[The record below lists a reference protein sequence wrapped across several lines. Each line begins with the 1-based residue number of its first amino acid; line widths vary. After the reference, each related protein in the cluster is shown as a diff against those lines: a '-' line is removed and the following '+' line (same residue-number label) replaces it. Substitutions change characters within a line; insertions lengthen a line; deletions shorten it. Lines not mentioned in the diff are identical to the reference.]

1 MGKVVARRVSSIEEQ
16 REEELELE
24 LEEEEELELLW
35 VEVRRV
41 GKEKGIVFL
50 LFLLAWVFMVVVRDG
65 GGGGVTWEV
74 VGPA

>member
-1 MGKVVARRVSSIEEQ
+1 MGRVVARRVSSMEE
-16 REEELELE
+16 REEELE

-41 GKEKGIVFL
+41 GKEKGIFVVFL
-50 LFLLAWVFMVVVRDG
+50 VSLVFMEVVRG
-65 GGGGVTWEV
+65 GGGRATGDV

>member
-1 MGKVVARRVSSIEEQ
+1 MEEQ

-41 GKEKGIVFL
+41 GKEKGIF
-50 LFLLAWVFMVVVRDG
+50 FFVVPFCLGFYG
-65 GGGGVTWEV
+65 GRSWW
-74 VGPA
+74 